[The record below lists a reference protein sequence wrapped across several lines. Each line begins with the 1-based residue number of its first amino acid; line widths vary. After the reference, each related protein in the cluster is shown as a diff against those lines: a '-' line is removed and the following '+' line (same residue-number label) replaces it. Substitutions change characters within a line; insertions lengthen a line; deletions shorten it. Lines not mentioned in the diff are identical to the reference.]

1 VDADHLAPLFYGVG
15 YPVIIVFFVVL
26 WVRLNRLQA
35 RLRQGDLLESLA
47 RELDL
52 PVSRDPS
59 APMPF
64 LKLEVGGLRAYFSL
78 WPFGS
83 SSMRVISMLEIRVG
97 CEGFFEATSRR
108 GHRGPTVT
116 TRITAIDTFS
126 GYSIM
131 TSQPSWARRILERD
145 WMSALSGLEATLR
158 APLRLQLT
166 PSRVTI
172 EAERLLD
179 GPALRALLEGAGRLL
194 DLLHLSA
201 TTEGVD
207 ILDSTH
213 SAETGRCPVC
223 GVRAEPAVA
232 CGACHT
238 PHHADCWAYL
248 GRCGIFGCGGRPVSA

>member
-1 VDADHLAPLFYGVG
+1 VNEDLVGPLLYVVVYGG
-15 YPVIIVFFVVL
+15 LIVFFVAL
-26 WVRLNRLQA
+26 WIRLGRRQEQ
-35 RLRQGDLLESLA
+35 LRRGDLLEPLA
-47 RELDL
+47 RELGL

-78 WPFGS
+78 WPFGT

-97 CEGFFEATSRR
+97 CEGFFEATSRQGR
-108 GHRGPTVT
+108 RGPTVT

-131 TSQPSWARRILERD
+131 TSQPAWAKRILEGT
-145 WMSALSGLEATLR
+145 WMSVLSGLEATLR

-179 GPALRALLEGAGRLL
+179 ARAVRTLVEGAGKLL
-194 DLLHLSA
+194 ELLQLSPTA
-201 TTEGVD
+201 EGVA

-238 PHHADCWAYL
+238 PHHADCWTYL
-248 GRCGIFGCGGRPVSA
+248 GRCGIFGCAGRPS

>member
-1 VDADHLAPLFYGVG
+1 MRAEDLLAVLFTLSCYIGT
-15 YPVIIVFFVVL
+15 PALLITMAL
-26 WVRLNRLQA
+26 LLRRRQA
-35 RLRQGDLLESLA
+35 QLRRGDLLEPLA

-52 PVSRDPS
+52 PVSRDPTV
-59 APMPF
+59 PMPF
-64 LKLEVGGLRAYFSL
+64 LKLDVGGLRAYFSL
-78 WPFGS
+78 WPFGTA
-83 SSMRVISMLEIRVG
+83 SMRVISLLEIRVG

-108 GHRGPTVT
+108 GRRAPTFT
-116 TRITAIDTFS
+116 SRITSIDTFS
-126 GYSIM
+126 GYAVM
-131 TSQPSWARRILERD
+131 TSQSSWARRILERD
-145 WMSALSGLEATLR
+145 WMSALSGLEAKLR

-179 GPALRALLEGAGRLL
+179 GPALRAFLEGAGRLL
-194 DLLHLSA
+194 DLLRLSP

-248 GRCGIFGCGGRPVSA
+248 GRCGIFGCAGRPS